1 MPICNNTLLAIG
13 AYVKNNPNDY
23 KLSQTT
29 LNIIQRH
36 KLTTRTWKEKKAKIQ
51 HRQKKRRQN
60 KARTTHLPTI
70 ANANTRSIRN
80 KLETLNQFLD
90 DTDIDLLFLTET
102 WLNQS
107 NKNVTQAQIS
117 NKYHIISNERT
128 TKKGGGT
135 MIAINSSYATDIKQ
149 INCKIENSD
158 TEITLGKL
166 RPKRLPRGYSNCYVA
181 SIYIPP
187 KAASKNNTTKYN
199 EVEAEEIAKT
209 ITTIIDEDSSTNQ
222 NLIIICGDF
231 NGAKSDTLCR
241 QLQIKQLNTIPTRKN
256 KLLDPIF
263 TNEPNSKLY
272 KCTNKN
278 IFNSDHDLV
287 LAKPIFKLHKQR
299 QPKKE
304 SITTRTGKLEDTISE
319 IGKIDWKELIDT
331 ETDPQSKFDVF
342 YNTIDDIQNT
352 CQPTKIIKIRDD
364 KEWMTPKI
372 KLLIKQ
378 RQKSYRQNKV
388 DEWRRLAN
396 SVRYNIRRRKE
407 NYYSQFKNN
416 DSKK

>member
-51 HRQKKRRQN
+51 QRQKKRRQN

-149 INCKIENSD
+149 INCK
-158 TEITLGKL
+158 
-166 RPKRLPRGYSNCYVA
+166 LPQKTT
-181 SIYIPP
+181 PQ
-187 KAASKNNTTKYN
+187 NTTK
-199 EVEAEEIAKT
+199 
-209 ITTIIDEDSSTNQ
+209 
-222 NLIIICGDF
+222 
-231 NGAKSDTLCR
+231 
-241 QLQIKQLNTIPTRKN
+241 
-256 KLLDPIF
+256 
-263 TNEPNSKLY
+263 
-272 KCTNKN
+272 
-278 IFNSDHDLV
+278 
-287 LAKPIFKLHKQR
+287 
-299 QPKKE
+299 
-304 SITTRTGKLEDTISE
+304 
-319 IGKIDWKELIDT
+319 
-331 ETDPQSKFDVF
+331 
-342 YNTIDDIQNT
+342 
-352 CQPTKIIKIRDD
+352 
-364 KEWMTPKI
+364 
-372 KLLIKQ
+372 
-378 RQKSYRQNKV
+378 
-388 DEWRRLAN
+388 
-396 SVRYNIRRRKE
+396 
-407 NYYSQFKNN
+407 
-416 DSKK
+416 